1 MDFDF
6 PVGTLRLRLIV
17 RGARSLKDKRRVVKS
32 IKERLANR
40 FNAAVAEVGDLDVYQ
55 SAVLGV
61 AVVANDHARVQTTL
75 DRIVH
80 FAANAPGAELVAAD
94 REVF

>member
-1 MDFDF
+1 MEFGF

-32 IKERLANR
+32 VKDRLASR
-40 FNAAVAEVGDLDVYQ
+40 FNAAVAEVDDLDVYQ

-61 AVVANDHARVQTTL
+61 AIVSNDRSHIQNAL
-75 DRIVH
+75 DNIVH

-94 REVF
+94 REIL